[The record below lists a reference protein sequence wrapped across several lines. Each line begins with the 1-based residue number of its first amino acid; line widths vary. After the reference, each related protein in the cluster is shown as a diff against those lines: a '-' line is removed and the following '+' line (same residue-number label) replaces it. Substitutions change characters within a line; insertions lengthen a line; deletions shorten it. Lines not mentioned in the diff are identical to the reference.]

1 MNKLDYENIDQD
13 EEFNNLQV
21 NKIKTE
27 KLEYSYNNNIIY
39 IDSNNCNYLN
49 LNENDSN
56 SILIT
61 DEPSLNINITLS
73 SNKVGTKYQI
83 VLSNI
88 QNSLKILSSN
98 QHDIFIGAYSLN
110 HNSNINELSSK
121 DNKSKKKNY

>member
-56 SILIT
+56 SI
-61 DEPSLNINITLS
+61 
-73 SNKVGTKYQI
+73 
-83 VLSNI
+83 
-88 QNSLKILSSN
+88 
-98 QHDIFIGAYSLN
+98 
-110 HNSNINELSSK
+110 
-121 DNKSKKKNY
+121 